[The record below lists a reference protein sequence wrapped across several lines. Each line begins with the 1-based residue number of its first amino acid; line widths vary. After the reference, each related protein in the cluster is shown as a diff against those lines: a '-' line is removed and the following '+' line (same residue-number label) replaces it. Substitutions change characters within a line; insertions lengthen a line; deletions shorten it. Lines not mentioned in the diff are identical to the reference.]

1 MTDEEFEGFL
11 VGCSDDQVNSLRGL
25 RSLIDQNSAGLDEG
39 VNTGRWLNG
48 YVFYSAHGQMIY
60 AIGPKGKSKTTL
72 HMMPY
77 YGSPVLQERH
87 GEALST
93 FLSGKSCIAFHG
105 YSELPL
111 DALTDIICRGTQVM
125 IRMLEEL
132 ARAERARRST
142 HPKEPD

>member
-1 MTDEEFEGFL
+1 MTDDEFEGFL
-11 VGCSDDQVNSLRGL
+11 ADCSDDQVTSLRGL
-25 RSLIDQNSAGLDEG
+25 RSLIEQNAGGLDEG

-48 YVFYSAHGQMIY
+48 FVFYSAHGQMIY
-60 AIGPKGKSKTTL
+60 AIGPKGKTKSTL

-93 FLSGKSCIAFHG
+93 FLTGKSCIAFRR

-111 DALTDIICRGTQVM
+111 DALTDIVRRGTPVM
-125 IRMLEEL
+125 IDMIEEQ
-132 ARAERARRST
+132 ARAVRST
-142 HPKEPD
+142 RPTRPKQSD